1 MTFRT
6 YKEIEGGG
14 LSRPQ
19 EWMGVTWQSTA
30 EARWVRL
37 LADLGQTVAPGRA
50 ITLSEPVVQH
60 DGYVRRWY
68 KPDAW
73 LPDLGWH
80 VEVKPS
86 GITDEE
92 ATVIASALETS
103 ENPVLLLDKAM
114 PAQRCYTLVHGY
126 YEEGMAMIDG
136 VDPEVRSYVDVRD
149 GNTCGLAC
157 TFRYLWLGRF
167 PAIHAGLAACKTHR
181 RGGQLS
187 DTHGLEAGTGRF
199 RPYGIEVPDNKWFK
213 DMKRNFVRP
222 FGGDA

>member
-1 MTFRT
+1 
-6 YKEIEGGG
+6 
-14 LSRPQ
+14 
-19 EWMGVTWQSTA
+19 
-30 EARWVRL
+30 
-37 LADLGQTVAPGRA
+37 
-50 ITLSEPVVQH
+50 
-60 DGYVRRWY
+60 
-68 KPDAW
+68 
-73 LPDLGWH
+73 
-80 VEVKPS
+80 
-86 GITDEE
+86 
-92 ATVIASALETS
+92 
-103 ENPVLLLDKAM
+103 M

-157 TFRYLWLGRF
+157 TFRYLWLGGF

-213 DMKRNFVRP
+213 DMKLNFVRP
-222 FGGDA
+222 FGGEA